1 MNKISAKC
9 EMLIRAPR
17 SRVFAAFWRKDMLC
31 KFWLKDASADLGPG
45 ARVEWRFMVPG
56 VEETVDVL
64 AFEQDQLIEFKWSR
78 GNVVSLTFSSH
89 SSGGSVVSVKVS
101 GFSDQ
106 DPAGQAVGA
115 TEGFAIVLCDLKT
128 LLETG
133 ASGGMVRDAALLIAE
148 GEADA

>member
-1 MNKISAKC
+1 MSKISAKC

-17 SRVFAAFWRKDMLC
+17 SNVFAAFSRKDMLC
-31 KFWLKDASADLGPG
+31 KFWLENASADLGPG
-45 ARVEWRFMVPG
+45 TRVKWHFMVPG
-56 VEETVDVL
+56 AEETVDVL
-64 AFEQDQLIEFKWSR
+64 AFEQDRLIEFKWSR
-78 GNVVSLTFSSH
+78 GNVVSLALSSH
-89 SSGGSVVSVKVS
+89 SSGGTVISVKVS
-101 GFSDQ
+101 GFSDD

-148 GEADA
+148 GKANA